1 MTDDPIRKIHDQ
13 MRRMTDMPGLS
24 GTAFDVMQRAT
35 QISGVSG
42 VSDHLRQITEIPSV
56 SASNLEALRIA
67 TQPLNLPGLP
77 DSMRQLIESAG
88 AHAGVLGMLT
98 ATAEKFGLLANLVSP
113 SWITDVQPAY
123 SRHLE
128 AMARLTES
136 MDQSPAYATWR
147 AVVGQTALT
156 AQLNVAHS
164 ATGFATP
171 AMQDAL
177 RLASL
182 ELPTWLKPAVT
193 SDMLLPSWTRTAG
206 IGVLGIANP
215 GLIHDVLGA
224 LHRARPDTFA
234 FDVAV
239 TLAESFDQ
247 PGDVGAEKAADLLQ
261 KYAEALIALLV
272 TTKDWVAR
280 QGIISMLSLILL
292 IAATYDGHL
301 ARLDGDEQVVLART
315 AVSPE
320 PTSAQ
325 KEIARQVET
334 LQNAMRER
342 DTAHQADRNIRA
354 VIQLA
359 PLRVAPDAKAHVVR
373 MVYPDDRVRVQD
385 VKGNWAL
392 IEVFDYKSEA
402 AVTGWIN
409 RRVLRMSVTGG

>member
-1 MTDDPIRKIHDQ
+1 
-13 MRRMTDMPGLS
+13 
-24 GTAFDVMQRAT
+24 MQRAT
-35 QISGVSG
+35 QISAVSG
-42 VSDHLRQITEIPSV
+42 ISDHLHRITKIPGV

-67 TQPLNLPGLP
+67 TQPLSLLSLP

-88 AHAGVLGMLT
+88 THAGVFGTLT
-98 ATAEKFGLLANLVSP
+98 ATAEKFGLLANPVLP

-128 AMARLTES
+128 AMGRLTES
-136 MDQSPAYATWR
+136 MDQSPAYAAWR
-147 AVVGQTALT
+147 NVMGQTALT
-156 AQLNVAHS
+156 AQVDVARS
-164 ATGFATP
+164 AAGFAMP

-182 ELPTWLKPAVT
+182 ELPAWLKPAVM

-206 IGVLGIANP
+206 IGVMGIAYP

-247 PGDVGAEKAADLLQ
+247 PGDVGAERAADLLQ
-261 KYAEALIALLV
+261 KYTEALIALLV

-280 QGIISMLSLILL
+280 QGIVSMLSLILL

-301 ARLDGDEQVVLART
+301 ARLDGDEQVVLAR
-315 AVSPE
+315 AAASPE

-325 KEIARQVET
+325 KEIARRVET
-334 LQNAMRER
+334 LQNAIRER
-342 DTAHQADRNIRA
+342 DTAHQADRSIRA
-354 VIQLA
+354 VIRSA
-359 PLRVAPDAKAHVVR
+359 PLRVAPDAKAHVMK

-385 VKGNWAL
+385 VK
-392 IEVFDYKSEA
+392 
-402 AVTGWIN
+402 
-409 RRVLRMSVTGG
+409 